1 MAIPLFM
8 ASYIPLSDS
17 LIHFMRPLNISGH
30 NRYLHFEKHNILQ
43 IILRINNQRIE
54 ELGFVGLPGVGRKL
68 REGVTEDGTVVL
80 EFLAFSGLDCVE
92 FLTIRNQ
99 SL

>member
-1 MAIPLFM
+1 M
-8 ASYIPLSDS
+8 
-17 LIHFMRPLNISGH
+17 
-30 NRYLHFEKHNILQ
+30 LQ
-43 IILRINNQRIE
+43 IILRINKQRIK
-54 ELGFVGLPGVGRKL
+54 ELGFVGLPGVGRDL

-80 EFLAFSGLDCVE
+80 EFLAFSRLDCVQ